1 MRLGFGLNKFWTPAL
16 VAGLMLCAACSSN
29 DMKKIKEISER
40 QINNQVDTTKMVDLI
55 YSDSAKVK
63 VRLIAPLLLEYNVS
77 KTVTKPYMKMPK
89 GVTIIFYNDSTKK
102 SGTITA
108 DTAYNYT
115 EGASNRF
122 VLHKN
127 VVVKNVK
134 GDVFKSDDLN
144 WDGATHK
151 IYSNAPVEMFT
162 TNGTRGKG
170 TSMETNEKFDPFTV
184 KNQSGIIYMDKS
196 LGQ

>member
-1 MRLGFGLNKFWTPAL
+1 MRLGFVLNNLLLPAL
-16 VAGLMLCAACSSN
+16 VAGLMLCSACSN
-29 DMKKIKEISER
+29 DMKKIREISER
-40 QINNQVDTTKMVDLI
+40 QVNNTVDTTKMVDLI

-63 VRLIAPLLLEYNVS
+63 VRLITPLLLEYNQS
-77 KTVTKPYMKMPK
+77 KTVPKPFMKMPQ

-108 DTAYNYT
+108 DTAYNYPD
-115 EGASNRF
+115 GSNNRF

-144 WDGATHK
+144 WDGSTHK
-151 IYSNAPVEMFT
+151 IYSNMPVDMFM
-162 TNGTRGKG
+162 TNGTKGHG

-184 KNQSGIIYMDKS
+184 KNQSGIIYLDKS
-196 LGQ
+196 LEQ